1 MINICITIVGP
12 KKSTIARIVLE
23 VSVEVSVSPSTI
35 SLGQSN
41 LGVLYRGQTDLGGTK
56 LDDRLT

>member
-12 KKSTIARIVLE
+12 KKSTIARIVL
-23 VSVEVSVSPSTI
+23 EVSVSPSTI